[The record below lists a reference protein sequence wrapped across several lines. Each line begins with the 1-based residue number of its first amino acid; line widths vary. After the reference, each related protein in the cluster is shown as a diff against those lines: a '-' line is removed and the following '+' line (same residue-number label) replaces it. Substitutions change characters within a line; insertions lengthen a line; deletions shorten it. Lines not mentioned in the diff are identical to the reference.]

1 MSGRRVRGA
10 MVQGLDAG
18 ADLAGE
24 PAWHGCWHD
33 ARLEYH
39 GLDGGGVR
47 ADRGGRVAL
56 AGWVVCHDH
65 HPEALVVSEKSPW
78 RMSLASVNAIHCA
91 QAARLVAC
99 ADLLRP

>member
-1 MSGRRVRGA
+1 

-33 ARLEYH
+33 ARLSTADLMAEAY
-39 GLDGGGVR
+39 VR
-47 ADRGGRVAL
+47 IV
-56 AGWVVCHDH
+56 AGWFAMNTI
-65 HPEALVVSEKSPW
+65 PRALVGSEKSPW